1 MKKIVALILMCIVC
15 LNAKQ
20 TISQGVYKQLQK
32 ANKLMEEKKHKEAR
46 TILNTLVKGEQTAL
60 EKSYAYQSLAN
71 IALKEDKYKL
81 AAKSYEKV
89 VKLNSL
95 EKEDIIKIKYSLSQI
110 YLSESMYKKSIL
122 LSQELLK
129 SGFEKQNHLKE
140 NLALAYF
147 HDGQY
152 KKSIPYI
159 KETIAKK
166 KKKENWYRMLY
177 SAYVESKNY
186 KSAISTL
193 KFMVQKYSKNETYWM
208 QLVSLYQTTKQ
219 YKKSL
224 ATLELIYENKVV
236 SQKKNILYL
245 VNILV
250 QNEIYNKAALFVE
263 EGLTKGILEK
273 NDKHF
278 EILVSTL
285 LNAKNYKKAIPLLTK
300 SSFAKK
306 DKFQLM
312 LGNIYYNKGKYKSAV
327 DTLKNHKFRK
337 NSKYDGQRCTIIALS
352 FYELDN
358 KKSSKK
364 YLQIASKNKYEK
376 KRAKSLARSLGYK
389 I

>member
-1 MKKIVALILMCIVC
+1 MKKLVALILICIVC

-20 TISQGVYKQLQK
+20 TISQSVYKQLQK
-32 ANKLMEEKKHKEAR
+32 ANKLIEEKKYKESKS
-46 TILNTLVKGEQTAL
+46 ILNTLIKGEQTAL

-71 IALKEDKYKL
+71 IALKQDKYKL
-81 AAKSYEKV
+81 AAKSYEKII
-89 VKLNSL
+89 KLNAL
-95 EKEDIIKIKYSLSQI
+95 EEKDIDNIKYSLSQI
-110 YLSESMYKKSIL
+110 YLSESMYKKSIA

-129 SGFEKQNHLKE
+129 AGFEKQAHLKE

-147 HDGQY
+147 HDKQY
-152 KKSIPYI
+152 KRSVPYI

-186 KSAISTL
+186 KSAINTL
-193 KFMVQKYSKNETYWM
+193 KFMVQKYANNETYWM

-219 YKKSL
+219 IKKSL

-250 QNEIYNKAALFVE
+250 QNEIYNKAALFIE
-263 EGLTKGILEK
+263 DGLNKGILEK
-273 NDKHF
+273 NDRHF
-278 EILVSTL
+278 EILISTL

-312 LGNIYYNKGKYKSAV
+312 LGNLYYNKGEYKSAV
-327 DTLKNHKFRK
+327 NILKNHTFKK
-337 NSKYDGQRCTIIALS
+337 NSKYDGQRCTILALS

-358 KKSSKK
+358 KNSSKK
-364 YLQIASKNKYEK
+364 YLKIASKNKYEK
-376 KRAKSLARSLGYK
+376 RRARSLAKSLGYK